1 MKKLPITSFFGQPS
15 LFSAFDDAI
24 DNILD
29 YSVDYYKYRTTL
41 EQKDNNY
48 IITAQVPGMSKDDI
62 TIKLEDSI
70 LKVTGEKQINETMTT
85 SINKEFTVSSAI
97 NTAKIQ
103 AKVENGIL
111 TISIPQKENKCKEIK
126 IN

>member
-1 MKKLPITSFFGQPS
+1 MRSPNLLFGRS
-15 LFSAFDDAI
+15 TRFDEDKAS
-24 DNILD
+24 ILL
-29 YSVDYYKYRTTL
+29 YYR
-41 EQKDNNY
+41 DNNY

>member
-1 MKKLPITSFFGQPS
+1 
-15 LFSAFDDAI
+15 
-24 DNILD
+24 
-29 YSVDYYKYRTTL
+29 
-41 EQKDNNY
+41 
-48 IITAQVPGMSKDDI
+48 MSKDDI

-70 LKVTGEKQINETMTT
+70 LKSNREKQINDTMTT

-111 TISIPQKENKCKEIK
+111 TISIPQKETNVKKLK
-126 IN
+126 LIN